1 MEKFVEAVF
10 RYKWL
15 LLLPPLLITAIVT
28 PLTIL
33 TAPILYESHAGI
45 WVDRPTYLTYSDNWN
60 QWASPAQNQTS
71 RLTELLKTQSF
82 VVDVANRTSL
92 APLTTTPKGMDR
104 IQLTLSQGLSLTPI
118 GTHLVAVYFRAE
130 SPQIAYQMLTGI
142 VAAFND
148 NMANDQ
154 VNQSSLATSFY
165 SDQLQQSQDDL
176 KNASDNLRRYIQSN
190 PSLSALDPTTTS
202 NDKLSALSATDSNL
216 QQLRSAVAT
225 AQDRVAQL
233 RTSLQTSEFQA
244 SASVEGQSLGFQ
256 VIDAPNLP
264 TSGGRDLK
272 KRIIYPV
279 GALIGSLALSSLIVV
294 LLAMS
299 DKSVRSERDLS
310 TGVRVVGEIP
320 YLRLRKIPRKLG
332 QVATRRA
339 IGFVAGAALP
349 APRGAK

>member
-1 MEKFVEAVF
+1 MEKIIEAVF

-15 LLLPPLLITAIVT
+15 LIVPTVLITAIVT
-28 PLTIL
+28 PLTIM
-33 TAPILYESHAGI
+33 TAPALYESHAGI
-45 WVDRPTYLTYSDNWN
+45 WVDRPTYLAYSDNWN

-82 VVDVANRTSL
+82 IVDVAKRTSL
-92 APLTTTPKGMDR
+92 APLTSTSRGMER
-104 IQLTLSQGLSLTPI
+104 IQLILSQDLVLSPI

-130 SPQIAYQMLTGI
+130 SPQLAYQVLTAI
-142 VAAFND
+142 VDAFND

-154 VNQSSLATSFY
+154 VNQSTLATSFY
-165 SDQLQQSQDDL
+165 SDQLQQAQDDL
-176 KNASDNLRRYIQSN
+176 KKSSDDLRRYIQSN
-190 PSLSALDPTTTS
+190 PSLAGLDPATS
-202 NDKLSALSATDSNL
+202 TEKLSAISATDSTL
-216 QQLRSAVAT
+216 QQLRSQVQT
-225 AQDRVAQL
+225 HQDRVAQL

-244 SASVEGQSLGFQ
+244 SASVEGQQLGFQ
-256 VIDAPNLP
+256 IVDAPNLP

-279 GALIGSLALSSLIVV
+279 GAFLGALALSGLIVA

-310 TGVRVVGEIP
+310 TGVRVVGEMP

-339 IGFVAGAALP
+339 IGFVAGASLP
-349 APRGAK
+349 APKGAK